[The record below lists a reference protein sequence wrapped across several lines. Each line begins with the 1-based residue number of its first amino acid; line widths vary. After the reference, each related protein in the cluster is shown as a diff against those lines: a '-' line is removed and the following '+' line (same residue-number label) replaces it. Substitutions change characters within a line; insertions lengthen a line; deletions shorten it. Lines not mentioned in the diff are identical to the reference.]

1 MHHHQPNNPLH
12 GITLEAIVT
21 RLARHYGWEELGA
34 RIPINCFLIN
44 PSVRSSLTYLRR
56 TQWVRN
62 EVEALYIA
70 TFCAPSSD
78 EPSAPRASNARKDR
92 RRT

>member
-1 MHHHQPNNPLH
+1 MHHHQPKNPLH
-12 GITLEAIVT
+12 GVTLEAVVT
-21 RLARHYGWEELGA
+21 RLAEHFGWEELGE

-56 TQWVRN
+56 TQWVRD

-70 TFCAPSSD
+70 TFCTPPGD
-78 EPSAPRASNARKDR
+78 G
-92 RRT
+92 